1 MSEWDYLPTP
11 YECAIHDESEQSI
24 LTFMSF
30 CCLVEG
36 HILTPTQIFIMC
48 GEEDKYK
55 WFLNDIIEKT
65 SLQEV
70 LRTILQYEDIRSHKK
85 QERLIETLKS
95 YVDRRRE
102 KDL

>member
-1 MSEWDYLPTP
+1 MTVNE
-11 YECAIHDESEQSI
+11 
-24 LTFMSF
+24 
-30 CCLVEG
+30 
-36 HILTPTQIFIMC
+36 
-48 GEEDKYK
+48 
-55 WFLNDIIEKT
+55 IIEKT

>member
-11 YECAIHDESEQSI
+11 YESLVESECKNTL
-24 LTFMSF
+24 LTFISF

-48 GEEDKYK
+48 SEEDKYK

-85 QERLIETLKS
+85 QERIIETLKR
-95 YVDRRRE
+95 YATFLIN
-102 KDL
+102 K